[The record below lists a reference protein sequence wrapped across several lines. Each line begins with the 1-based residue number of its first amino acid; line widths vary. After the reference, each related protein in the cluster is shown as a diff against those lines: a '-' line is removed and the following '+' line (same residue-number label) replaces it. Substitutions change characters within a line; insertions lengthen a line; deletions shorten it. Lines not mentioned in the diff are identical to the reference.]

1 MNTSY
6 PMRLCSDGRLR
17 PIPPQRTK
25 EQSAAAFRAC
35 LVKQPDGCLVFK
47 KPLGKVHGYR
57 GQMRYDGKAWAP
69 ARLAYFLHHGSIPE
83 GKEICHTCDE
93 GRCCNVKHLFPGTHL
108 DNMRDMI
115 AKGRARHAAGQEH
128 ERAKLTNKDVR
139 EIRRRMARRKY
150 GDGKRIAKDFGIT
163 HNHVLDIVA
172 RRAWKHLA

>member
-1 MNTSY
+1 MSY
-6 PMRLCSDGRLR
+6 RNNLKKDDRVQHAETKRLGNV
-17 PIPPQRTK
+17 
-25 EQSAAAFRAC
+25 AM
-35 LVKQPDGCLVFK
+35 QPREATRFV
-47 KPLGKVHGYR
+47 
-57 GQMRYDGKAWAP
+57 AP